1 MRLTKICRA
10 LEPADDL
17 VLVLQTLDGTLCNYI
32 RVTEQYSKQS
42 KGLLA

>member
-17 VLVLQTLDGTLCNYI
+17 VLVLRTIDNTLCSNI
-32 RVTEQYSKQS
+32 RVTEQYSKQT